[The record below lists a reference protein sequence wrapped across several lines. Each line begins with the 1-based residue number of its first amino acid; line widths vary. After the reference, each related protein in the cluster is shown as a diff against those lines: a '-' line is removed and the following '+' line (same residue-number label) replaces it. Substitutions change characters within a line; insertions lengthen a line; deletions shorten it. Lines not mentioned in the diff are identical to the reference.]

1 MVEVTAVAENP
12 AARRS
17 HHPVEAAD
25 PGKPVAADACVAA
38 ERRDC
43 LRIDPGIGP
52 SVGVGLVVVV
62 SLLFV
67 APEAV
72 VVVVVEVVLPLLRL
86 AFPFPSLAVAAV
98 EDTLVAV
105 LPN

>member
-1 MVEVTAVAENP
+1 MAEVIAVAESP
-12 AARRS
+12 VARRS
-17 HHPVEAAD
+17 RRPVEAAD
-25 PGKPVAADACVAA
+25 PGKPVAAGACVAA

-72 VVVVVEVVLPLLRL
+72 VVVVEVVPLLLRL
-86 AFPFPSLAVAAV
+86 EFPFPSIAAVVVVDTLAV
-98 EDTLVAV
+98 V
-105 LPN
+105 LPI

>member
-72 VVVVVEVVLPLLRL
+72 VVVEVVLPLLRL
-86 AFPFPSLAVAAV
+86 AFPFPSIAVAAV

>member
-1 MVEVTAVAENP
+1 MTVAAVGAAAMVEVTAVAENP

-17 HHPVEAAD
+17 HRPVEAAGPD
-25 PGKPVAADACVAA
+25 KPVAADACVAA

-72 VVVVVEVVLPLLRL
+72 VVVVEVVLPLLRL
-86 AFPFPSLAVAAV
+86 AFPFP
-98 EDTLVAV
+98 
-105 LPN
+105 